1 MKLFGITGGTG
12 AGKTTALDVLAGM
25 NVEIL
30 DCDVIYHELI
40 RSSAALREALTRRFG
55 DVFNS
60 EGLDRQKLG
69 NLVFQNSDALTELN
83 RITLGFVED
92 ETRRRIVRAEKDG
105 RPGAAIDAIGLL
117 ESDVRYEC
125 DALVAI
131 TAPVEV
137 RVRRIMAREG
147 ITEEYARNRIKAQKP
162 DSYFKEHCQYVLNND
177 SAEEAFRAKIR
188 TLFSKLLKA

>member
-69 NLVFQNSDALTELN
+69 NLVFQNPDRTH
-83 RITLGFVED
+83 RK
-92 ETRRRIVRAEKDG
+92 R
-105 RPGAAIDAIGLL
+105 
-117 ESDVRYEC
+117 DVW
-125 DALVAI
+125 
-131 TAPVEV
+131 
-137 RVRRIMAREG
+137 
-147 ITEEYARNRIKAQKP
+147 
-162 DSYFKEHCQYVLNND
+162 
-177 SAEEAFRAKIR
+177 
-188 TLFSKLLKA
+188 

>member
-1 MKLFGITGGTG
+1 MKVFGITGGTG
-12 AGKTTALDVLAGM
+12 SGKTTTLDVLAEM

-40 RSSAALREALTRRFG
+40 RSNAALREALTRRFG
-55 DVFNS
+55 DVFDG

-69 NLVFQNSDALTELN
+69 NLVFQNPDALAELN
-83 RITLGFVED
+83 RITLGFVE
-92 ETRRRIVRAEKDG
+92 EEVHRRMAQAEKDE
-105 RPGAAIDAIGLL
+105 RPGVAIDAIGLL
-117 ESDVRYEC
+117 ESDVRHEC

-147 ITEEYARNRIKAQKP
+147 ITEEYARNRINAQQP
-162 DSYFKEHCQYVLNND
+162 DSYFQENCQYVLSND
-177 SAEEAFRAKIR
+177 STEEAFREKIYA
-188 TLFSKLLKA
+188 LFTRLLQE